1 MTRGGGTNSNG
12 IMMDDS
18 LVDPPHKV
26 MTTASEVD
34 SRDED
39 EEDDRSF
46 MSKRSLRTP
55 DRLHGL
61 HGHGGH
67 LHDDHD
73 TGAEEEALVRRS
85 ASGVFRYSEE
95 SGFSNEPPFLHDH
108 NKEGDYDEST
118 NTYDGYPKDPFSG

>member
-1 MTRGGGTNSNG
+1 MTVVPANHHLAPPR
-12 IMMDDS
+12 
-18 LVDPPHKV
+18 LLQHVDHLLLEHWV
-26 MTTASEVD
+26 
-34 SRDED
+34 
-39 EEDDRSF
+39 
-46 MSKRSLRTP
+46 
-55 DRLHGL
+55 HGL